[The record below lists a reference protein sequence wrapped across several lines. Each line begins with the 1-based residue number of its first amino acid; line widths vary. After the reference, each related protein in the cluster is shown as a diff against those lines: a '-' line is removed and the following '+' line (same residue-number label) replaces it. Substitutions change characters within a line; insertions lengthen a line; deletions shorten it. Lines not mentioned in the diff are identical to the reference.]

1 MVSQKKR
8 EIEPEKLL
16 KLFVKAT
23 TGSFPKV
30 ILLET
35 LSIFENSTFYQ
46 VLDTKKRVYIFL

>member
-23 TGSFPKV
+23 TGSFPKE

-35 LSIFENSTFYQ
+35 LSIFENSTFY
-46 VLDTKKRVYIFL
+46 